1 MSKID
6 KDFAEVQKRIAVE
19 SINLEGYGYAEFLEM
34 LLDEIEVRLA
44 AAKESYKKE
53 FE

>member
-6 KDFAEVQKRIAVE
+6 KGFAEVQKQIATE
-19 SINLEGYGYAEFLEM
+19 SYYLEGYDYVEFLEL